1 MDRFESVITNLSKKL
16 QEDVDN
22 QKGKGW
28 EIIKSINDVTV
39 GIFFSDYNF
48 LPKDSYDLSWATKGQ
63 RDEARLTIR
72 VNWNNGPV
80 YRWVEGN
87 CNLQQT
93 ESTDRLDEIIETFFD
108 TGKFVF

>member
-1 MDRFESVITNLSKKL
+1 MGRFESVITKLSEKL
-16 QEDVDN
+16 QKDL
-22 QKGKGW
+22 KKKSGKGW
-28 EIIKSINDVTV
+28 KIIKSINDVTV

-48 LPKDSYDLSWATKGQ
+48 LPKDSYDLSWSTKGQ

-93 ESTDRLDEIIETFFD
+93 ESADRLDKIIENFFD
-108 TGKFVF
+108 TGKFFI